1 LLLKKEQLKG
11 RIEPHIYESLKL
23 DEYSLFKVKST
34 KLLSTNRLDVGFKL
48 YYLEY
53 IEKNDFIA
61 RDVYFKSL
69 KANKLFNIKEFGNNK
84 KNSLKDFEFFF
95 NELHDKI
102 KIKGFDIKQS
112 ILPLNI
118 NYELLNGSHRLAISS
133 YLSKE
138 ISYVKTEHK
147 NFEKQDYNYF
157 YKRNVEKNYIE
168 KAVQSFSKFSD
179 DIYIAFIWP
188 RANINYDIIKSKF
201 DNILYYKEIQLSFS
215 GGHYLISEVYS
226 GDFWTGNY
234 NDKFKGSLGKVKECF
249 NSANPL
255 RVLYFKEG
263 DKKKVLKIK
272 QEIRNICN
280 AGKHS
285 IHITDHKYEV
295 NKISKILLNENSI
308 EFLNKANMFRF
319 KENFKIISD
328 FKQFLENNNIDIEN
342 IVVDSSFIMSL
353 YGIRR
358 AKDLDYISIS
368 NDQNLS
374 NDFFN
379 EIKNNDLDYHDDN
392 IKDLIFDT
400 KNFFYFQGIKFLT
413 LKKIYNKKKKR
424 AEQKDKTDLRLI
436 ESYLEGNT
444 LKLILNNIRQKKYY
458 IVVIMRVYTI
468 KFLKF
473 LKIHRYLKAVY
484 IYLTRRNV

>member
-1 LLLKKEQLKG
+1 MLLKKEQLKG
-11 RIEPHIYESLKL
+11 RIEPHIYDNLKL
-23 DEYSLFKVKST
+23 DEYSLFKVKSR

-53 IEKNDFIA
+53 IDKNDFIA

-133 YLSKE
+133 FLNKE
-138 ISYVKTEHK
+138 ISYIKTECK
-147 NFEKQDYNYF
+147 DFEKQDYEYF

-168 KAVQSFSKFSD
+168 KAVESFSIFSD

-188 RANINYDIIKSKF
+188 RANINYDFIRSKF

-215 GGHYLISEVYS
+215 GGHYLISEIYS
-226 GDFWTGNY
+226 GDYWTGDY
-234 NDKFKGSLGKVKECF
+234 TDKYKGSLGKVKECF
-249 NSANPL
+249 NSYNPL
-255 RVLYFKEG
+255 RVLYFKEL

-272 QEIRNICN
+272 QEIRDICN
-280 AGKHS
+280 VGKHS

-295 NKISKILLNENSI
+295 NKISKILLNENSL
-308 EFLNKANMFRF
+308 EFLNKANIFRF
-319 KENFKIISD
+319 KENFKIIKD
-328 FKQFLENNNIDIEN
+328 FKQFLKNNNIDIED
-342 IVVDSSFIMSL
+342 IVVDSSFVMSL
-353 YGIRR
+353 YGIRK
-358 AKDLDYISIS
+358 AKDLDYICIS
-368 NDQNLS
+368 NGQNPL
-374 NDFFN
+374 NKFFN
-379 EIKNNDLDYHDDN
+379 QVKNNDLNYHDDS
-392 IKDLIFDT
+392 IKDLIFDS

-413 LKKIYNKKKKR
+413 LKKIFNKKKKR
-424 AEQKDKTDLRLI
+424 AEQKDLTDVKLI

-458 IVVIMRVYTI
+458 ITVIIRVYTI

-473 LKIHRYLKAVY
+473 LKIHRYIKSIY
-484 IYLTRRNV
+484 NYLTRRDE

>member
-1 LLLKKEQLKG
+1 MLKKEQLKH
-11 RIEPHIYESLKL
+11 RIEPHIYKDLKFE
-23 DEYSLFKVKST
+23 EYDMFAEKST
-34 KLLSTNRLDVGFKL
+34 KLLSTNRLDLGFKL
-48 YYLEY
+48 YFLEY
-53 IEKNDFIA
+53 INRNDIIA

-69 KANKLFNIKEFGNNK
+69 KANKLFTIKEYGNKK

-95 NELHDKI
+95 KELFDKI
-102 KIKGFDIKQS
+102 KIKGFDINKS

-118 NYELLNGSHRLAISS
+118 NNELLNGSHRLAISS
-133 YLSKE
+133 FLSKE
-138 ISYVKTEHK
+138 ISYIKTEHK
-147 NFEKQDYNYF
+147 DFEKQDYNYF

-226 GDFWTGNY
+226 GDFWTGDY
-234 NDKFKGSLGKVKECF
+234 KDKFKGSLGKVKECF
-249 NSANPL
+249 NNTNPL
-255 RVLYFKEG
+255 KVLYFKEV

-308 EFLNKANMFRF
+308 EFLNKANIFRF

-328 FKQFLENNNIDIEN
+328 FKSFLKNNNIDTAN
-342 IVVDSSFIMSL
+342 IVVDSSFVMSL
-353 YGIRR
+353 YGIRK

-368 NDQNLS
+368 NVKNPLNNFFNQVKS
-374 NDFFN
+374 NDLN
-379 EIKNNDLDYHDDN
+379 YHVDN
-392 IKDLIFDT
+392 VKDLIFDS

-413 LKKIYNKKKKR
+413 LKKIYQKKKKR
-424 AEQKDKTDLRLI
+424 AEKKDLTDVKLI
-436 ESYLEGNT
+436 ESYLEGNN
-444 LKLILNNIRQKKYY
+444 LKLILNNLRQKKYY
-458 IVVIMRVYTI
+458 IAVILKVYSI
-468 KFLKF
+468 KVLKT
-473 LKIHRYLKAVY
+473 LRIHKFVKS
-484 IYLTRRNV
+484 IFSFFTKKND